1 MFVEIITKGS
11 RIYITYVVTNKLKQK
26 FIAKLIYK
34 KSCAIKQLM
43 DEVESTM
50 QNIGRTGMKY
60 NAGIWLHT
68 VMFNICITVSKTV
81 FNVDAVVWQNY
92 WIEEVQAAYEKS
104 WYTIEGWILI
114 TNLTFVKNSYF
125 REEFLFLAFM
135 I

>member
-60 NAGIWLHT
+60 NAGI
-68 VMFNICITVSKTV
+68 
-81 FNVDAVVWQNY
+81 
-92 WIEEVQAAYEKS
+92 
-104 WYTIEGWILI
+104 
-114 TNLTFVKNSYF
+114 
-125 REEFLFLAFM
+125 
-135 I
+135 